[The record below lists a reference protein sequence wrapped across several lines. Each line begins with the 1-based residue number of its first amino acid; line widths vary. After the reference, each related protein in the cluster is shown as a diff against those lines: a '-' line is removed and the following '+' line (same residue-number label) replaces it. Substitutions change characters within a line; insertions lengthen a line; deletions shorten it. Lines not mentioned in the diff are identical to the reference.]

1 MVRGQAAS
9 LTCLLREFYWDDPT
23 IVRGFLYARGRC
35 CAVSDFEKC
44 LFVTTFLPPAPAS
57 AEDFNAGFLPRET
70 RCTVAGAPEL
80 AVRDPSAEASIA
92 GTLAGSAMAEFSRR
106 IENELPFLQKTVR
119 RWHRDRANAQDLV
132 QDTVV
137 QALANAHLWQ
147 PGSNLRGW
155 LLTIMRNQFLAVAIK
170 SKRSAELLAAFAA
183 RDGHLPSHPS
193 GPRLLLRDVERALLR
208 LSAIQRTVLVAVGI
222 DGKSYSEVARMLDI
236 SVGAVRC
243 HLARARERLRG
254 AVNSGRYAVPFST
267 RPAPRAIP
275 PALPI
280 LLVPARSATPLPA
293 LVGAD

>member
-1 MVRGQAAS
+1 M
-9 LTCLLREFYWDDPT
+9 
-23 IVRGFLYARGRC
+23 
-35 CAVSDFEKC
+35 SDFAEC
-44 LFVTTFLPPAPAS
+44 LFVTTFSPPAPAS

-70 RCTVAGAPEL
+70 RCSVAGAPEL
-80 AVRDPSAEASIA
+80 TVGDPSV
-92 GTLAGSAMAEFSRR
+92 
-106 IENELPFLQKTVR
+106 KTVR

-243 HLARARERLRG
+243 HLARARQHMRATIEGGPNPL
-254 AVNSGRYAVPFST
+254 PFT
-267 RPAPRAIP
+267 PRPARPVWPRMPSPSGAI
-275 PALPI
+275 I
-280 LLVPARSATPLPA
+280 STPA

>member
-1 MVRGQAAS
+1 
-9 LTCLLREFYWDDPT
+9 
-23 IVRGFLYARGRC
+23 
-35 CAVSDFEKC
+35 VSDFAEC
-44 LFVTTFLPPAPAS
+44 LFVTTFSPPAPAS

-70 RCTVAGAPEL
+70 RCSVAGAPEL
-80 AVRDPSAEASIA
+80 TVGDPSVEARIA

-243 HLARARERLRG
+243 HLARARQHMRATIEGGPNPL
-254 AVNSGRYAVPFST
+254 PFT
-267 RPAPRAIP
+267 PRPARPVWPRMPSPSGAI
-275 PALPI
+275 I
-280 LLVPARSATPLPA
+280 STPA